1 MKKQLLLTLTLMVFC
16 NVRICAQMIA
26 VNTDAMWWAT
36 MAPNLGLELVVG
48 ERSTASLNALSM
60 RRLIGNEAKMMALQ
74 PEYRYYF
81 SGRTMF
87 REFIGIG
94 GIGAVY
100 DIHWKNKVYDG
111 TALGLGLT
119 FGYVLPLTKRLNVDF
134 HAGFGYIHYSQKEYF
149 AGDQYDTD
157 AEDNGAQRVNARGYY
172 LLPTRIGVS
181 ISYILK

>member
-1 MKKQLLLTLTLMVFC
+1 MNNRFLLISIITVLHVTTVS
-16 NVRICAQMIA
+16 AQMIA
-26 VNTDAMWWAT
+26 VNTDAVWLAT

-181 ISYILK
+181 LSYILK